1 MFIAALFTIAKT
13 WKQPK
18 CPSIHTFV
26 SEILIQFLNYSHIDG
41 HLGCFHVLAIVNSA
55 AMNTGCRFLFEL
67 VFSFPLDI
75 FSEVELLDHLVVQ
88 FKKF

>member
-1 MFIAALFTIAKT
+1 MYTYIHIYVCVVLF
-13 WKQPK
+13 
-18 CPSIHTFV
+18 
-26 SEILIQFLNYSHIDG
+26 FLHSHIDG
-41 HLGCFHVLAIVNSA
+41 HLGCFRVLAIVNNA